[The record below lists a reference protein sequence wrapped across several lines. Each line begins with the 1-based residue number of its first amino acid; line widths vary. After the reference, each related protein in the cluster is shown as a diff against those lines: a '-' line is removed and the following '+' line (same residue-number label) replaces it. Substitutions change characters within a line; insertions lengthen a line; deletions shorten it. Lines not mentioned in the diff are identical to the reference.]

1 MTMSLINSV
10 SGIYI
15 NSIQIVKNKSVSND
29 EKKKDREKEVQQ
41 EANNINIQESWEEK
55 LFERLKAIALK
66 LGITVNNSDSIGEL
80 IAKIQRK
87 LKELE
92 QEDKNNS
99 NLNAI
104 KSEFESIKQAFQ
116 SLLNGDNSLV
126 SGMDIL
132 SQSNRAAIGI

>member
-15 NSIQIVKNKSVSND
+15 NSTQIVKNKSVSND